1 MMRSRML
8 TPRRLTLVASLLA
21 LGGCGARTA
30 LRVDLPDAAVDAPDA
45 FDAPDVVDA
54 FDAPDVP
61 DAPDVVDA
69 PDVPDVPDVPPP
81 DVCVTRQ
88 YMLSPQPAE
97 ALFLLDRSQSM
108 NTILEGSLR
117 RSDALLGALRSTL
130 PAFAARVAM
139 GSMHFPSTNVGCA
152 VSLPLAVDVAV
163 GTASTI
169 ISRFASAGV
178 ASGTPTTAALDLA
191 RTTLLARPGVN
202 VSRSIVL
209 ATDGAPGCN
218 AMLDPR
224 VCTCA
229 APTPPACTARNCL
242 DDARALE
249 AIARARDGGIAVY
262 VIGIDDPAQ
271 PVLIDTLNRMA
282 VAGGRA
288 RPEGTGLPRYYSVR
302 RMADLTEALDSV
314 RRSLAAC
321 VLRYSGPPS
330 DEGRITVVVAGRDR
344 PRDPTRTNGW
354 DWNNDE
360 HTEVALYGD
369 ACVAA
374 GPDVPTAAEVRC
386 DGTAPP

>member
-1 MMRSRML
+1 ML
-8 TPRRLTLVASLLA
+8 TPRRLALVGCLVALA
-21 LGGCGARTA
+21 GCGARTG
-30 LRVDLPDAAVDAPDA
+30 LRLDPPDASVDRPDAVDAPDA
-45 FDAPDVVDA
+45 FDA

-61 DAPDVVDA
+61 DVA
-69 PDVPDVPDVPPP
+69 DVPDVPDVPPP
-81 DVCVTRQ
+81 DVCVTRR
-88 YMLSPQPAE
+88 YALAPQPAE

-108 NTILEGSLR
+108 NTFLEGSLR
-117 RSDALLGALRSTL
+117 RYDALLNALRSTL
-130 PAFAARVAM
+130 PAFAASVAM
-139 GSMHFPSTNVGCA
+139 GSMHFPSANIGCD
-152 VSLPLAVDVAV
+152 VRLPLAVDVAV
-163 GTASTI
+163 GTSSAI
-169 ISRFASAGV
+169 IARFGAAGL
-178 ASGTPTTAALDLA
+178 ASGTPTTSALDLA

-218 AMLDPR
+218 AALDPR

-242 DDARALE
+242 DDVRALE
-249 AIARARDGGIAVY
+249 AINRARDGGIAVY
-262 VIGIDDPAQ
+262 VIGIDDPTQ

-321 VLRYSGPPS
+321 VLRYAGPAADGS
-330 DEGRITVVVAGRDR
+330 RITVVVAGVDR
-344 PRDPTRTNGW
+344 RRDPTRTNGW
-354 DWNNDE
+354 EWNNDE

-369 ACVAA
+369 ACAAA

-386 DGTAPP
+386 DVAAPP